1 MQLRRM
7 LGIQPGLTA
16 IIGGGGKTTL
26 LYALARELSQTARVI
41 VCTTTHIL
49 PPEHLPCLTDGT
61 ETEIRRTL
69 KKTKCV
75 CVGTRTQEGKLTA
88 PELAFEKLLPM
99 ADYILAEADGSK
111 HLPLK
116 AHAAHEPVIPP
127 EANQTILVLGASGFG
142 KPIAAAAH
150 RPALYAE
157 KLGVTPGY
165 DCNAGACRAAHK
177 SGRLSYAG
185 AGQSGTDAAGAGAGA
200 GAGGVSALP
209 GCGRRTI
216 KGEDDMLVLI
226 RGAGDLA
233 SGAALRLHRANFPV
247 VMTDLPQPTAIR
259 RTVCFSQAI
268 RFGKT
273 TVEDAVGV
281 CCKTA
286 REVKAALSV
295 GEIPVL
301 PDETAS
307 CCTWLHPEVLVD
319 GILAKRNLGTKI
331 TDAPLVIA
339 LGPGFCAGRDC
350 HAVIETMR
358 GHTLGRV
365 IWDGEPIPNTNIP
378 GLIGGFAGE
387 RVLRAPDTGIFHQLR
402 DIGALVTVGETVGE
416 VNGLPMSCTIAGVLR
431 GILPD
436 GTPVT
441 KGMKSG
447 DVDPRAKVENCYT
460 VSDKAS
466 AIAGGVLEA
475 ILHKMPLTDGS
486 LHMDM
491 EGTL

>member
-1 MQLRRM
+1 
-7 LGIQPGLTA
+7 
-16 IIGGGGKTTL
+16 
-26 LYALARELSQTARVI
+26 
-41 VCTTTHIL
+41 
-49 PPEHLPCLTDGT
+49 
-61 ETEIRRTL
+61 
-69 KKTKCV
+69 
-75 CVGTRTQEGKLTA
+75 
-88 PELAFEKLLPM
+88 
-99 ADYILAEADGSK
+99 
-111 HLPLK
+111 
-116 AHAAHEPVIPP
+116 
-127 EANQTILVLGASGFG
+127 
-142 KPIAAAAH
+142 
-150 RPALYAE
+150 
-157 KLGVTPGY
+157 
-165 DCNAGACRAAHK
+165 
-177 SGRLSYAG
+177 
-185 AGQSGTDAAGAGAGA
+185 
-200 GAGGVSALP
+200 
-209 GCGRRTI
+209 
-216 KGEDDMLVLI
+216 MLVLI

-233 SGAALRLHRANFPV
+233 SGVALRLHRAQFPV
-247 VMTDLPQPTAIR
+247 VMTDILQPTAIR

-273 TVEDAVGV
+273 TVEDTAAV
-281 CCKTA
+281 CCRTA
-286 REVKAALSV
+286 REVKKALDA

-301 PDETAS
+301 PDEAAS
-307 CCTWLHPEVLVD
+307 CKAWLHPDVLVD

-387 RVLRAPDTGIFHQLR
+387 RVLRAPDTGVFRQIR
-402 DIGALVTVGETVGE
+402 DIGALVEVGEVVGE
-416 VNGLPMSCTIAGVLR
+416 VNGIPMTCTIAGVLR

-447 DVDPRAKVENCYT
+447 DVDPRGTVQNCYT

-475 ILHKMPLTDGS
+475 ILSRLALVGKDIAIDREGS
-486 LHMDM
+486 L
-491 EGTL
+491 

>member
-1 MQLRRM
+1 
-7 LGIQPGLTA
+7 
-16 IIGGGGKTTL
+16 
-26 LYALARELSQTARVI
+26 
-41 VCTTTHIL
+41 
-49 PPEHLPCLTDGT
+49 
-61 ETEIRRTL
+61 
-69 KKTKCV
+69 
-75 CVGTRTQEGKLTA
+75 
-88 PELAFEKLLPM
+88 
-99 ADYILAEADGSK
+99 
-111 HLPLK
+111 
-116 AHAAHEPVIPP
+116 
-127 EANQTILVLGASGFG
+127 
-142 KPIAAAAH
+142 
-150 RPALYAE
+150 
-157 KLGVTPGY
+157 
-165 DCNAGACRAAHK
+165 
-177 SGRLSYAG
+177 
-185 AGQSGTDAAGAGAGA
+185 
-200 GAGGVSALP
+200 
-209 GCGRRTI
+209 
-216 KGEDDMLVLI
+216 MLVLI

-286 REVKAALSV
+286 REVKATLSV

-307 CCTWLHPEVLVD
+307 CRTWLHPEVLVD

-387 RVLRAPDTGIFHQLR
+387 RVLRAPDTGIFHQVR
-402 DIGALVTVGETVGE
+402 DIGALVMVGETVGE

>member
-75 CVGTRTQEGKLTA
+75 CVGTRTQEGKFTA

-157 KLGVTPGY
+157 KLGVTQDTIVTPEL
-165 DCNAGACRAAHK
+165 AA
-177 SGRLSYAG
+177 RLINLEGFHTRVLVNQAQTQRELALARELAAYLHCPV
-185 AGQSGTDAAGAGAGA
+185 AAG
-200 GAGGVSALP
+200 
-209 GCGRRTI
+209 
-216 KGEDDMLVLI
+216 GEDDMLVLI

-307 CCTWLHPEVLVD
+307 CRTWLHPEVLVD

>member
-1 MQLRRM
+1 
-7 LGIQPGLTA
+7 
-16 IIGGGGKTTL
+16 
-26 LYALARELSQTARVI
+26 
-41 VCTTTHIL
+41 
-49 PPEHLPCLTDGT
+49 
-61 ETEIRRTL
+61 
-69 KKTKCV
+69 
-75 CVGTRTQEGKLTA
+75 
-88 PELAFEKLLPM
+88 
-99 ADYILAEADGSK
+99 
-111 HLPLK
+111 
-116 AHAAHEPVIPP
+116 
-127 EANQTILVLGASGFG
+127 
-142 KPIAAAAH
+142 
-150 RPALYAE
+150 
-157 KLGVTPGY
+157 
-165 DCNAGACRAAHK
+165 
-177 SGRLSYAG
+177 
-185 AGQSGTDAAGAGAGA
+185 
-200 GAGGVSALP
+200 
-209 GCGRRTI
+209 
-216 KGEDDMLVLI
+216 MLVLI

-233 SGAALRLHRANFPV
+233 SGVALRLHRAQFPV
-247 VMTDLPQPTAIR
+247 VMTDIAQPTAIR

-281 CCKTA
+281 RCRTA
-286 REVKAALSV
+286 REVKSALEA

-301 PDETAS
+301 PDEMAA
-307 CCTWLHPEVLVD
+307 CRAWLHPDVLID
-319 GILAKRNLGTKI
+319 GILAKKNLGTKI

-365 IWDGEPIPNTNIP
+365 IWDGEPIANTNIP

-387 RVLRAPDTGIFHQLR
+387 RVLRAPETGIFHQLR
-402 DIGALVTVGETVGE
+402 DIGAVVESGEAVGE
-416 VNGLPMSCTIAGVLR
+416 VEGKLMVCTISGVLR

-447 DVDPRAKVENCYT
+447 DVDPRGNVQNCYT

-475 ILHKMPLTDGS
+475 ILHRMHLIDRKTQ
-486 LHMDM
+486 MDM